1 MKTDNT
7 SVFPKLAYENLI
19 KSKVKISMFPFKT
32 MQIMSVFEGLIL
44 LKTYSLNGIFIL

>member
-1 MKTDNT
+1 MGNT
-7 SVFPKLAYENLI
+7 NTILKITYESLI
-19 KSKVKISMFPFKT
+19 KSKVKISMIPFKT